1 MSTDGAKVV
10 EQVRRMFGDPD
21 TGRPNISTDVIQQ
34 AVVRWVAFCAAEVGM
49 GALWLTPAVT
59 LQPGKID
66 YVLNRTVGSDTGV
79 EFQTLVDLIYHR
91 DRLPIPRR
99 AYDEI
104 QALRAVVVTQGRPVM
119 CCVMPDEDQNLTVM
133 MSSNPQVAESLDA
146 LVTVVPETWV
156 PSYGAAP
163 KIPFGAKGCRA
174 LELLVAAAVGRTLG
188 AETLTAMAI
197 NEGTFNAW
205 FAEAVGSEYP
215 RQLGGLLGQA
225 RLEVIR
231 LKRAHGPLSFAWV
244 TAWSRYGG

>member
-119 CCVMPDEDQNLTVM
+119 CCVMPDANQNLQVFL
-133 MSSNPQVAESLDA
+133 SSNPQVAEDLDA
-146 LVTVVPETWV
+146 LVTLVPETWT
-156 PSYGAAP
+156 PTDAAP
-163 KIPFGAKGCRA
+163 PSIPFSSKACRA
-174 LELLVAAAVGRTLG
+174 LECLVAAAVGKTLG
-188 AETLTAMAI
+188 AETLTALAL
-197 NEGTFNAW
+197 NEGTFDEW
-205 FAEAVGSEYP
+205 YAEAVGKEYP
-215 RQLGGLLGQA
+215 RQLGGLLQQA
-225 RLEVIR
+225 KLEVIR
-231 LKRAHGPLSFAWV
+231 CKRARGPLSFAWV

>member
-1 MSTDGAKVV
+1 MSTDGNKVV
-10 EQVRRMFGDPD
+10 AEVRRIFNDPD
-21 TGRPNISTDVIQQ
+21 TGRQNIVTDVIAQ
-34 AVVRWVAFCAAEVGM
+34 AVVRWTQFCAGEIGL
-49 GALWLTPAVT
+49 GALWIPTAIT
-59 LQPGKID
+59 LAPGTID
-66 YVLNRTVGSDTGV
+66 YALKRDLGTNGNA
-79 EFQTLVDLIYHR
+79 EFQTLIDLVYHR

-99 AYDEI
+99 AYEEI